1 MANLF
6 EKAAN
11 IAMEKV
17 RPSPKISIMIA
28 MEGGG
33 GLSDVKRTMN
43 IGGQPHKLAY
53 ITPDEGT
60 LLKQLGGSGRKVNG
74 VPAYDFTDEG
84 DAEIGEA
91 ISDANP
97 GIDGGLGGLDDPGGD
112 EPPELTLGGG
122 LMGPPDKNQL
132 GGQPNR
138 GLTSISYTPSTKGST
153 IGEYALDL
161 ITPPGFNLISKATTG
176 KTVGEHTFGS
186 KGGSWS
192 SPEAVGPDG
201 RSLGDKASK
210 GFEEEED
217 EGGEDEEEKVGTK
230 KDEKRKMT
238 MVEKYLRNMIERQQ
252 EGGDPLYN
260 IYETDI
266 LKRIYPK
273 KEFDARRRMMALED
287 YGLSLLEDEA
297 DEDQDTDTDTDTDT
311 DIEKILSQTDD
322 IGLTENEL
330 RILREIYG
338 EDFDDEREVA

>member
-1 MANLF
+1 
-6 EKAAN
+6 
-11 IAMEKV
+11 MEKV

-60 LLKQLGGSGRKVNG
+60 LLKQFGGSGRKVNG

-176 KTVGEHTFGS
+176 KTVVEHTFGS

>member
-84 DAEIGEA
+84 DYEIGQALGEA
-91 ISDANP
+91 GHDP
-97 GIDGGLGGLDDPGGD
+97 GYGPDDPGGD
-112 EPPELTLGGG
+112 EPPEVTFGG
-122 LMGPPDKNQL
+122 DQK
-132 GGQPNR
+132 GQPNE
-138 GLTSISYTPSTKGST
+138 GLTSISYSPATKGSK
-153 IGEYALDL
+153 IGEYTLDL

-201 RSLGDKASK
+201 RSLGDKDSK

-217 EGGEDEEEKVGTK
+217 EGGEEEEEEKVGTK
-230 KDEKRKMT
+230 KEEKRKMT

-297 DEDQDTDTDTDTDT
+297 DEDQDTDTDTDTD
-311 DIEKILSQTDD
+311 IEKILSQTDD
-322 IGLTENEL
+322 TGLTENEL

-338 EDFDDEREVA
+338 EDFDDDREVA

>member
-84 DAEIGEA
+84 DYEIGQALGEA
-91 ISDANP
+91 GHDP
-97 GIDGGLGGLDDPGGD
+97 GYGPDDPGGD
-112 EPPELTLGGG
+112 EPPEVTFGG
-122 LMGPPDKNQL
+122 DQK
-132 GGQPNR
+132 GQPNE
-138 GLTSISYTPSTKGST
+138 GLTSISYSPATKGSK
-153 IGEYALDL
+153 IGEYTLDL

-230 KDEKRKMT
+230 KEEKRKMT

-297 DEDQDTDTDTDTDT
+297 DEDQDTDTDTDTD
-311 DIEKILSQTDD
+311 IEKILSQTDD

>member
-84 DAEIGEA
+84 DAEIGQA

-112 EPPELTLGGG
+112 EPPEVTFGG
-122 LMGPPDKNQL
+122 DQK
-132 GGQPNR
+132 GQPNE
-138 GLTSISYTPSTKGST
+138 GLTSISYSPATKGSK
-153 IGEYALDL
+153 IGEYTLDL

-176 KTVGEHTFGS
+176 KTVGEHAFGG
-186 KGGSWS
+186 KAGSWS
-192 SPEAVGPDG
+192 KPEAVGPDG

-230 KDEKRKMT
+230 KEEKRKMT

-297 DEDQDTDTDTDTDT
+297 DEDQDTDTDTDTD
-311 DIEKILSQTDD
+311 IEKILSQTDD
-322 IGLTENEL
+322 TGLTENEL

-338 EDFDDEREVA
+338 EDFDDDREVA

>member
-84 DAEIGEA
+84 DYEIGQALGEA
-91 ISDANP
+91 GHDP
-97 GIDGGLGGLDDPGGD
+97 GYGPDDPGGD
-112 EPPELTLGGG
+112 EPPEVTFGG
-122 LMGPPDKNQL
+122 DQK
-132 GGQPNR
+132 GQPNE
-138 GLTSISYTPSTKGST
+138 GLTSISYSPATKGSK
-153 IGEYALDL
+153 IGEYTLDL

-201 RSLGDKASK
+201 RSLGDKDSK

-217 EGGEDEEEKVGTK
+217 EGGEEEEEEKVGTK
-230 KDEKRKMT
+230 KEEKRKMT

-297 DEDQDTDTDTDTDT
+297 DEDQDTDTDTDTD
-311 DIEKILSQTDD
+311 IEKILSQTDD